1 MKAYFAALIDKSVSP
16 ENSKLSRKL
25 QRDLKKALKIPSS
38 SVKCNEHN
46 AFLFLGVEK
55 PHKTPIAPKT
65 VENIEAMMSERL
77 NAYYLSNK
85 SNLQKQL
92 KTKQELRETAQIVKD
107 FLEEIDPKLP
117 KVFNLRLRKVL
128 SDLPIDYCKLQSKSM
143 IALWH
148 LEEDNKAQFRL
159 SGFESQIFMLPE
171 IKADLNLEEMVDK
184 LALLNFFW
192 IFINPTLLRLREMEG
207 VLERLDLGL
216 RGTHYRSNDSKL
228 QAKLEMFVRILSA
241 KLSALQNMEQTI
253 SSILRLFYEPQAFCG
268 KEDFKDSCENLRVAL
283 RQMSWKNNQ
292 AKRLLVEVQK
302 KLEACQTQLKEYFD
316 ETNNVVKIIQSN
328 DEFKLALLNMAELST
343 DLFVETELLKMWLDF
358 FGSDLPY
365 FTYQKSLFTA
375 ENFQNME
382 LSSANIIS
390 VRGLV
395 KNFSLGKTTV
405 YALRGVDLD
414 VKAGEFL
421 AIVGNSGAGK
431 TTLLNCMAGLDESDY
446 GVVLFKGKNLHIMS
460 DSEKSKVRLL
470 DMGFIFQSYALLP
483 HFNTR
488 ENVTLPADLSGLS
501 KSLRDRVEALL
512 RGVGIDKQAKQYPAQ
527 LSGGQMQRVAIAR
540 ALTNSPKILFA
551 DEPTGDLDS
560 ETGKQVMELIKKFHE
575 ETKTTIVMITHDQ
588 EIASYAERQII
599 LEDGMI
605 VERALDEISNTPK
618 DAELIKKLKAKKRA
632 K

>member
-1 MKAYFAALIDKSVSP
+1 MKVYFSALIDKSVSP

-25 QRDLKKALKIPSS
+25 QRDLKKTLKIPSS
-38 SVKCNEHN
+38 SVNSNVHN
-46 AFLFLGVEK
+46 AFIFLGAEK
-55 PHKTPIAPKT
+55 PLKKPFDAKTA
-65 VENIEAMMSERL
+65 ENIEATISKRL
-77 NAYYLSNK
+77 SGYYLNNK
-85 SNLQKQL
+85 SNLQKYL
-92 KTKQELRETAQIVKD
+92 KTKQELKETAQIVKD

-117 KVFNLRLRKVL
+117 KMFNLRLRKVM
-128 SDLPIDYCKLQSKSM
+128 SDLPSEYCELQTKSM

-148 LEEDNKAQFRL
+148 VEEENKAQFRL
-159 SGFESQIFMLPE
+159 SGFESQIFPISTIE
-171 IKADLNLEEMVDK
+171 ADLNLEELVDK

-192 IFINPTLLRLREMEG
+192 IFINPTLLRLREMKS

-216 RGTHYRSNDSKL
+216 QGTHYRSNDSEV
-228 QAKLEMFVRILSA
+228 QAKLEMFFRILSA
-241 KLSALQNMEQTI
+241 KLSALQNMERTI
-253 SSILRLFYEPQAFCG
+253 SSILKLFREPQALCG
-268 KEDFKDSCENLRVAL
+268 NRYFKDTCENLQVAL

-292 AKRLLVEVQK
+292 GKELLLDVQE
-302 KLEACQTQLKEYFD
+302 KLEACQTQLKEYLD
-316 ETNNVVKIIQSN
+316 ESKNGVKIIQSN
-328 DEFKLALLNMAELST
+328 DEFKLALLPMAELSS

-365 FTYQKSLFTA
+365 FTYQKRLFTA
-375 ENFQNME
+375 QNFQNVE
-382 LSSANIIS
+382 VSSADIIS

-395 KNFSLGKTTV
+395 KNYSLGRTTV

-414 VKAGEFL
+414 VKSGEFL

-431 TTLLNCMAGLDESDY
+431 TTLLNCMAGIDESDY
-446 GVVLFKGKNLHIMS
+446 GVVLFKGKNLHKMS

-488 ENVTLPADLSGLS
+488 ENVTLPADLAGLS
-501 KSLRDRVEALL
+501 RSLRDRVEDLL

-540 ALTNSPKILFA
+540 ALTNRPKVLFA

-575 ETKTTIVMITHDQ
+575 ETKTTIIVITHDQ
-588 EIASYAERQII
+588 ETASYAERQII
-599 LEDGMI
+599 LEDGVVVDHNGVL
-605 VERALDEISNTPK
+605 VEAQ
-618 DAELIKKLKAKKRA
+618 
-632 K
+632 